1 MNAGGK
7 TRMARKIIVLG
18 EVRDGSLR
26 NVSFEAIAAA
36 KTASEGGEVVG
47 VLIGDSVTA
56 LSGELIHYGADR
68 VITVEDEK
76 LKQYTPDGYSQALMA
91 VIDAES
97 PEGLILGH
105 TSLGKDLAPKVA
117 AKLNSGLISDVT
129 GLEVAG
135 GNLVFTRPIYSGKAF
150 EKKIVTDGLVFAT
163 IRPNNISPLEKDES
177 RTGEASSLSAEIKDL
192 RTIIKEVVRKASE
205 GVDLSEAKVIIAG
218 GRGVKSEEGFEPLK
232 ELAKVL
238 NGAVGASRGACDAD
252 YCDYSLQI
260 GQTGKVVTPDLYIAC
275 GISGAIQHL
284 AGMSNS
290 KVIVA
295 INKDPEA
302 NIFKVADYG
311 IVGDLF
317 EVVPL
322 LTEEFRKILVNA

>member
-1 MNAGGK
+1 MS
-7 TRMARKIIVLG
+7 RKVLTLA

-36 KTASEGGEVVG
+36 KTIADGGEVVS
-47 VLIGDSVTA
+47 VLVGESVQSYA
-56 LSGELIHYGADR
+56 NELIYYGANR
-68 VITVEDEK
+68 VVVVEDEK
-76 LKQYTPDGYSQALMA
+76 LKNYTSDGYGQALMA
-91 VIDAES
+91 VINAEN
-97 PEGLILGH
+97 PEGIVFGH
-105 TSLGKDLAPKVA
+105 TALGKDLSPKIA
-117 AKLNSGLISDVT
+117 TKLDCGLVSDVISVEKN
-129 GLEVAG
+129 GDE
-135 GNLVFTRPIYSGKAF
+135 LVFTRPIYSGKAF
-150 EKKIVTDGLVFAT
+150 EKKVVNEQLIFVTV
-163 IRPNNISPLEKDES
+163 RPNNIPSLERDES
-177 RTGEASSLSAEIKDL
+177 RTGDVTSLSVEIKDL
-192 RTIIKEVVRKASE
+192 RTIVKEIVRKTAE
-205 GVDLSEAKVIIAG
+205 GVDLSEAKVIVAG
-218 GRGVKSEEGFEPLK
+218 GRGVKSAEGFEPLK
-232 ELAKVL
+232 ELAEVL
-238 NGAVGASRGACDAD
+238 GGAVGASRGACDAD

-322 LTEEFRKILVNA
+322 LTEEFKKLKVHS

>member
-1 MNAGGK
+1 
-7 TRMARKIIVLG
+7 MARKVITLA

-26 NVSFEAIAAA
+26 NVSFEAIAAG
-36 KTASEGGEVVG
+36 KTIADGGEVVS
-47 VLIGDSVTA
+47 VLVGESVQSYA
-56 LSGELIHYGADR
+56 KELIYYGADR
-68 VITVEDEK
+68 VVVVEDEK
-76 LKQYTPDGYSQALMA
+76 LKNYTPDGYGQALMA
-91 VIDAES
+91 AIDAEK
-97 PEGLILGH
+97 PEGIVFGH
-105 TSLGKDLAPKVA
+105 TALGKDLSPKIA
-117 AKLNSGLISDVT
+117 TKLDCGLVSDVIMVENSDD
-129 GLEVAG
+129 G
-135 GNLVFTRPIYSGKAF
+135 LVFTRPIYSGKAF
-150 EKKIVTDGLVFAT
+150 EKKVVKDQLVFVT
-163 IRPNNISPLEKDES
+163 VRPNNIPSLERDES
-177 RTGEASSLSAEIKDL
+177 RTGDVTSLSVEIKDL
-192 RTIIKEVVRKASE
+192 RTIVKEIVRKTAE
-205 GVDLSEAKVIIAG
+205 GVDLSEAKVIVAG
-218 GRGVKSEEGFEPLK
+218 GRGVKSAEGFEPLK

-238 NGAVGASRGACDAD
+238 GGAVGASRGACDAG

-317 EVVPL
+317 EVVPM
-322 LTEEFRKILVNA
+322 LTEEFKKLKVHS